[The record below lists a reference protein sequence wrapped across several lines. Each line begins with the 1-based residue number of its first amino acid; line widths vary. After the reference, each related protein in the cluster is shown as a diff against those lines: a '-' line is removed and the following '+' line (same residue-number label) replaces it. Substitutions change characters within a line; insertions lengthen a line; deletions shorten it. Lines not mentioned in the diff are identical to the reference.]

1 MLYGKY
7 AMLGK
12 SWTFI
17 VIHGKYGEQNEI
29 GVLLGFVWND
39 FGFYH
44 QQRRIGTLG
53 MWRVLYNLNTVRV
66 NRKI

>member
-39 FGFYH
+39 FEFYH